1 MVRELHNNPGGSTEI
16 FRAYLGPGLYDMI
29 SGGTLKE
36 GVEVIVAMKTAPI
49 VMGVIHDADDD
60 S

>member
-1 MVRELHNNPGGSTEI
+1 VRELHNTPGGRTEI
-16 FRAYLGPGLYDMI
+16 FKAYLGPGLYDMI

-36 GVEVIVAMKTAPI
+36 GVEVIIAMKTSPI
-49 VMGVIHDADDD
+49 VMGVVHDSDDN